1 MARSSETNRTVLK
14 PLLMRREGSRP
25 EPVSRRWGKLAC
37 LLLAVLPLLAH
48 GMLVQPGEAD
58 PGLRRVEGQTIFSKE
73 LPKADLTFSNDF
85 QYAGSQHLTLYG
97 NAEAEQYLFVHA
109 SKGGDIERFY
119 WVQFEHFL
127 PSNSRT
133 YDYSSDHKT
142 KIGTTEFLYDVKTWP
157 EYASMQAEDPQS
169 DGAAVVRLLARHALR
184 FPRRAA
190 RVRMFHFPS
199 ADRRSELMII
209 YGEALPLQSDVPVR
223 PDGVAL
229 DQESPAL
236 AQQFLEHARKDL
248 SVSEK

>member
-1 MARSSETNRTVLK
+1 MARSSETNRMVSK
-14 PLLMRREGSRP
+14 ALLMRREGSRLQS
-25 EPVSRRWGKLAC
+25 VSRRWVKLAC
-37 LLLAVLPLLAH
+37 LLLAALPLVAH

-58 PGLRRVEGQTIFSKE
+58 PDLRRVEGQTIFSKE
-73 LPKADLTFSNDF
+73 FPKADLTFSKDL

-97 NAEAEQYLFVHA
+97 NAEAEQFLFVHA
-109 SKGGDIERFY
+109 SKGGNVERFY

-169 DGAAVVRLLARHALR
+169 DGAAVVRLLARHGLR
-184 FPRRAA
+184 FPRRTV

-209 YGEALPLQSDVPVR
+209 YGEALPLQSDVPLR
-223 PDGVAL
+223 PGGGAL
-229 DQESPAL
+229 DQESPAF
-236 AQQFLEHARKDL
+236 AQQFLEHARKDV
-248 SVSEK
+248 SISEK